1 MKQRSFRNCGEIS
14 LQLKKPYKYVSE
26 KNKLLRDTLNKNLNL
41 LNKSNQRHL
50 SGNIWSNSGGREG
63 PLAQMAMLF
72 HFVLNT
78 ADIRQVNCDS
88 EKEPLVLE

>member
-14 LQLKKPYKYVSE
+14 LELKKPYKYVSE

-50 SGNIWSNSGGREG
+50 SGNIRSNSGGREG
-63 PLAQMAMLF
+63 PLAQMATLF

-88 EKEPLVLE
+88 E